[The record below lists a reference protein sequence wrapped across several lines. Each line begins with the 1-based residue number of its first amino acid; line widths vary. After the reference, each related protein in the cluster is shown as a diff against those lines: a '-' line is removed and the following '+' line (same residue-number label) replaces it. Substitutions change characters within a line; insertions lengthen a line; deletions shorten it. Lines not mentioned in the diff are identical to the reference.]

1 MSRGVGFDRAV
12 GALRLP
18 VVSVERARDVARSTF
33 WLVPAVCVIISVGLA
48 IGLVA
53 LDDALPATHA
63 VFVFPGPPAGA
74 RSFLSSIIQA
84 MISFTGLVFS
94 ITILVLQLSS
104 GQFSPRVLR
113 MFLGDRTI
121 QFALGI
127 FVATFV
133 YAMVV
138 HRAIRGT
145 TGQGAFV
152 PRIAVTVAFAF
163 VLASVGLFIH
173 YIAHI
178 ANLVR
183 VATIITYIGKQ
194 SRQVLAVHYP
204 PDAPPPGCPPL
215 LGESTRTIAAPHAGV
230 VVSVN
235 AHALIRLATGAGCVL
250 AVAMRVG
257 DFVPA
262 GAPLVTVH
270 PDGEKITAGPA
281 VGDAGLGR
289 RVLREVALDTERT
302 MEQDL
307 AFGLR
312 QLVDIAERALSPAVN
327 DPTTAAQSIDGL
339 HDLLRALASRH
350 LPSGRWCDDSGCLRL
365 VVPQY
370 GFPDFLDLAVGEIWR
385 YGADAVQIPGRL
397 ARMLAD
403 LAAAALPDYQPAIT
417 AWSHRIDAHP
427 DPSGPGSAGAVVAG
441 TEQRTQDNYVTN
453 QCADPMSARK
463 KVTG

>member
-1 MSRGVGFDRAV
+1 VREDGLFGRVLRA
-12 GALRLP
+12 LP
-18 VVSVERARDVARSTF
+18 VVSLERTRDVARSTF
-33 WLVPAVCVIISVGLA
+33 WLIPAVCVLVSIVLA
-48 IGLVA
+48 IGLIA
-53 LDDALPATHA
+53 LDDALPATHG
-63 VFVFPGPPAGA
+63 FLIFPGPPAGA

-94 ITILVLQLSS
+94 ITIVVLQLSS

-113 MFLGDRTI
+113 MFLGDGTI
-121 QFALGI
+121 QLALGI

-145 TGQGAFV
+145 TGHGAFV
-152 PRIAVTVAFAF
+152 PRIAVTVAFGF
-163 VLASVGLFIH
+163 VLVSVGLFIF

-178 ANLVR
+178 ANLIR
-183 VATIITYIGKQ
+183 VATIITHIGKQ
-194 SRQVLAVHYP
+194 SRRVLATHYP
-204 PDAPPPGCPPL
+204 PDTPAPGLPPPPL
-215 LGESTRTIAAPHAGV
+215 PEPTRVIAAARAGV

-235 AHALIRLATGAGCVL
+235 ARALIQLATDRGCVL
-250 AVAMRVG
+250 AVAVRVG

-270 PDGEKITAGPA
+270 PDGEQGAAGTAG
-281 VGDAGLGR
+281 GDAGLGR

-327 DPTTAAQSIDGL
+327 DPTTASQSIDGL
-339 HDLLRALASRH
+339 HDLLRALAHRQ
-350 LPSGRWCDDSGCLRL
+350 LPTGRWSDDDGILRL

-370 GFPDFLDLAVGEIWR
+370 GFPDFLDLAVDEIWR
-385 YGADAVQIPGRL
+385 YGADSAQIPGRL
-397 ARMLAD
+397 AAMLTD
-403 LAAAALPDYQPAIT
+403 LKAAARPEYQPSISV
-417 AWSHRIDAHP
+417 WSGRIAARRADSAA
-427 DPSGPGSAGAVVAG
+427 SGFGPVVAG
-441 TEQRTQDNYVTN
+441 IERRTRNSTVSN
-453 QCADPMSARK
+453 Q
-463 KVTG
+463 

>member
-1 MSRGVGFDRAV
+1 MGRSFDRAV

-33 WLVPAVCVIISVGLA
+33 WLVPAVCVVISIGLA
-48 IGLVA
+48 IGLGA

-63 VFVFPGPPAGA
+63 FFVFPGPPAGA

-145 TGQGAFV
+145 TGPDAFV
-152 PRIAVTVAFAF
+152 PRIAVTVAFGF

-178 ANLVR
+178 ANLIR

-194 SRQVLAVHYP
+194 SRRVLAAHYP
-204 PDAPPPGCPPL
+204 PDTPPPGSPPPL
-215 LGESTRTIAAPHAGV
+215 LVESTRTIAAPHAGV

-235 AHALIRLATGAGCVL
+235 AHALTRLATDAGCAL

-270 PDGEKITAGPA
+270 PAEQQATAGPA
-281 VGDAGLGR
+281 DAGLGR

-350 LPSGRWCDDSGCLRL
+350 LPSGRWCDDTGCLRL

-397 ARMLAD
+397 AGMLTD
-403 LAAAALPDYQPAIT
+403 LAAAALPDYRPAIT
-417 AWSHRIDAHP
+417 TWSHRIDAHP
-427 DPSGPGSAGAVVAG
+427 DPSGPGSAGAAVAG
-441 TEQRTQDNYVTN
+441 TEQRTQDNYATN
-453 QCADPMSARK
+453 Q
-463 KVTG
+463 